1 MKNTVNARIVILS
14 LLFFSVYDVNKT
26 YAQGMGIGI
35 ATPISVLHV
44 YENTAN
50 VSTTAGLTIEQNS
63 TGDAVVQYLLTGG
76 QRWVTG
82 IDNSDGDKFKISS
95 TADVG
100 GTPRLTIQTTGEVGV
115 GIQSPLA
122 TFHAKIPGGNTDDPA
137 ALIQVANCGLACAQ
151 PTWTEGLRVWNSN
164 DNGRVGIG
172 FIVGSAATLASVP
185 DVYIGTA
192 DGASSTNLRIATN
205 VAGTLTDRIFITGST
220 GNVGLGT
227 SAPGSLLNLNGSVP
241 TLTFNHS
248 SGLNQDNTGV
258 IYFSEDA
265 TAGFK
270 IRYDGTLSV
279 DKLHFT
285 GRNASVDSD
294 WLTIVRSNGNVGI
307 GITSPASTLHVNGA
321 ARFGLASTTSGSL
334 VFNNSSNA
342 NTLTLQTGTTSSS
355 YTITLPAAQGAANT
369 TLVNNGSGVLSWSAA
384 TGGTT
389 RYTIA
394 TGATNTFYSDSYI
407 QFRWNTTSDVIQFSP
422 IAGHTGWWDLWQV
435 FEITPDALESG
446 TANSGADD
454 IDAATAGTWYNIN
467 SSQTEG
473 EYGPG
478 GAIYIT
484 KEDSNSRPVY
494 KIEYVLHGTYMTFLV
509 TVYP

>member
-1 MKNTVNARIVILS
+1 MKKTVNAQIVILS
-14 LLFFSVYDVNKT
+14 LFFFSLYGLNKT
-26 YAQGMGIGI
+26 FAQGMGIGI

-44 YENTAN
+44 YENTTN

-100 GTPRLTIQTTGEVGV
+100 SNPRITILTTGEVG
-115 GIQSPLA
+115 
-122 TFHAKIPGGNTDDPA
+122 
-137 ALIQVANCGLACAQ
+137 
-151 PTWTEGLRVWNSN
+151 
-164 DNGRVGIG
+164 
-172 FIVGSAATLASVP
+172 
-185 DVYIGTA
+185 IGTVSP
-192 DGASSTNLRIATN
+192 DKPLTIQGTGASNELLSFKNS
-205 VAGTLTDRIFITGST
+205 AGTTKWHINQGGST
-220 GNVGLGT
+220 DLNFVETAVADYRLYLKAGGNVGLGT
-227 SAPGSLLNLNGSVP
+227 GSPTSLLNLNGSVP

-285 GRNASVDSD
+285 GRNASTDSD
-294 WLTIVRSNGNVGI
+294 WLTIVRSSGNVGV
-307 GITSPASTLHVNGA
+307 GTTSPASTLHVNGA

-334 VFNNSSNA
+334 IFNNSSNT

-384 TGGTT
+384 SGGTT
-389 RYTIA
+389 RYSIA
-394 TGATNTFYSDSYI
+394 SGATNTFYSDSYI
-407 QFRWNTTSDVIQFSP
+407 QFRWNTTLDNIQFSP
-422 IAGHTGWWDLWQV
+422 MTGHTGWWDLWQV

-454 IDAATAGTWYNIN
+454 IDAATVGTWYNIN

-478 GAIYIT
+478 GVLYIT

-494 KIEYVLHGTYMTFLV
+494 KIEYILHGTYLTFLV